1 MFSEEVQDAA
11 ANVTLKEYY
20 DRVTAAKGE
29 TEKEQARTALGN
41 VLRNS
46 IKLYVDTGSGRRS
59 WWPMVWMP
67 QTRPR
72 EAG

>member
-1 MFSEEVQDAA
+1 M
-11 ANVTLKEYY
+11 
-20 DRVTAAKGE
+20 TAAKGE

-46 IKLYVDTGSGRRS
+46 IKLYVDTGSGARS